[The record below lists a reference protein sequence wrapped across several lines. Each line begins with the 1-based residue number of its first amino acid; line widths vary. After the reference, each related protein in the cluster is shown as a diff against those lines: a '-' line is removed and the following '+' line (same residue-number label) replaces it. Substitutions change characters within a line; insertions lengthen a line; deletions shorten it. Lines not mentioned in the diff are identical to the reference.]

1 MQIITN
7 YDSEPFQLINT
18 KRQIFGR
25 DSDIKMRQ
33 YFERSPSIEGM
44 DEMIDDQDKSA
55 KPSLFSLS
63 KANSNY
69 KPPTINI
76 QNIITD
82 QRETYIFENLNQDQ
96 KEPGFNPVWKHGSL
110 KIIRLV
116 ARFLYQL
123 KTKAETLKLKLMNH
137 HIFKYIDDKASDFN
151 EFKSEKTI
159 DDHSFKNIMCRN
171 LKKMEGAFSVIKAIL
186 EYLFNRIGVI
196 YPESTFKIIWDSI
209 VVCFIVINIFFIP
222 MSLSFELDKSS
233 TLVWLFFET
242 IPSYIFIA
250 EILLNFNTAYYGHGV
265 IHSTRKEI
273 FHHYVSENFWW
284 DLMISIPYVLSQLD
298 IPYIQFVLLL
308 RITRV
313 KSMVQNVE
321 DLLNAKESVQAVVE
335 LSKLIYFI
343 IFVAHMCSCAWHLLG
358 KIEVDVYGDNNSWLI
373 HYGYYDKPWQTRY
386 IVSIYWSVITTL
398 TVGYGDIV
406 PQTSIEQLFV
416 VIIAMIICGVFG
428 YSISTIGE
436 ILKNLEEKKGQFKQL
451 MKEVNSYIKEKE
463 LNLQL
468 SLKVRKYF
476 EFYYQTQQSQKR
488 SYQTLINNLNEQ
500 LKQEI
505 MIDLYKKI
513 LIQSKFINDTFNEIL
528 INQLC
533 QKVQQ
538 ENFGPGDEIIDIKNK
553 SEKKLI
559 FVLNGQVDSYFHIQ
573 RTQKETLHSITQGK
587 FSRTYKKGDIIGEF
601 EFITNNDYSVQY
613 RAFKFTQV
621 AFINRQDLLEIITK
635 DKEHLYKFQTLI
647 DSLTYSQK
655 LGRTCEICKWTHL
668 YQNCPFTFYQPN
680 IWKIVRQASAS
691 VNIKRLSFERK
702 SRQRYKAISN
712 SQMTIATILDFMIL
726 HNFIQEDLLCSKTL
740 KRLGFKN
747 NHRISQRE
755 IHEISSESSKTSSSN
770 ESQSLVI
777 DNHKNVQMKNKRTS
791 LQSQNDKNDNKFDRL
806 RTTLNMKDSN
816 KNNLIKPILQKMN
829 SFGQQSLEDTNN
841 QNSIPNIKLFPQFYK
856 KKSSIQN
863 IKPMLKLETQVNEVD
878 TNKDTLKLYSN
889 QKIPENFDDMDLMM
903 QENNNFYPEFNIFKV
918 IETYNKC
925 RIRNLS
931 FRKKRLFHEKLK
943 SIRLQKQ
950 FNLKILTPRSSQ
962 QII

>member
-1 MQIITN
+1 MQIATN
-7 YDSEPFQLINT
+7 YDSEPFSLINT
-18 KRQIFGR
+18 KRQIFGG
-25 DSDIKMRQ
+25 DSDIKMKQ
-33 YFERSPSIEGM
+33 YFQRSRSIEEIDQM
-44 DEMIDDQDKSA
+44 MDDQDKSA
-55 KPSLFSLS
+55 KPSCFNLR
-63 KANSNY
+63 KAKSNY

-76 QNIITD
+76 QNIKSD
-82 QRETYIFENLNQDQ
+82 KRETYIFENLNLDQ
-96 KEPGFNPVWKHGSL
+96 KEPGFNPVWKKGSL

-123 KTKAETLKLKLMNH
+123 KTKAETLKLKMMNH
-137 HIFKYIDDKASDFN
+137 HIFEYIDDKASDFN

-159 DDHSFKNIMCRN
+159 YDNSLKNILCRN
-171 LKKMEGAFSVIKAIL
+171 LKKMISFFSILKAIL
-186 EYLFNRIGVI
+186 EFLFNRIGVI

-250 EILLNFNTAYYGHGV
+250 EIILNFNTAYYSHGV

-321 DLLNAKESVQAVVE
+321 DLLNAKESVQAAVE
-335 LSKLIYFI
+335 LSKLVYFI

-358 KIEVDVYGDNNSWLI
+358 KIEVDVYGDNNSWLV
-373 HYGYYDKPWQTRY
+373 HYGYYDEPWHNRY
-386 IVSIYWSVITTL
+386 IVSLYWSVITTL

-488 SYQTLINNLNEQ
+488 SYQTLLNNLNDQ

-505 MIDLYKKI
+505 MIDLYQKV
-513 LIQSKFINDTFNEIL
+513 LIQSKFIKDTFNDTL
-528 INQLC
+528 ISGLC

-538 ENFGPGDEIIDIKNK
+538 ENFGPGDDIIDIKNK

-559 FVLNGQVDSYFHIQ
+559 FVLNGQVDSYFHMQGIP
-573 RTQKETLHSITQGK
+573 KETQHLETQGK
-587 FSRTYKKGDIIGEF
+587 YSRTYKKGDIIGEF

-613 RAFKFTQV
+613 KAVKLTQV
-621 AFINRQDLLEIITK
+621 AFINRQDLLEIIIQDK
-635 DKEHLYKFQTLI
+635 DQLYKFQKLN
-647 DSLTYSQK
+647 DSLTYSQT

-680 IWKIVRQASAS
+680 IWKIVRQSSAS
-691 VNIKRLSFERK
+691 VNIKRISFERK
-702 SRQRYKAISN
+702 SRKKYKTISN
-712 SQMTIATILDFMIL
+712 SPATIEFILNFMQK
-726 HNFIQEDLLCSKTL
+726 HNFISEELFYSKRFQRYGVNINY
-740 KRLGFKN
+740 K
-747 NHRISQRE
+747 ISQRE
-755 IHEISSESSKTSSSN
+755 IQEISSGSSQISSSSDSQSEPNIN
-770 ESQSLVI
+770 ESA
-777 DNHKNVQMKNKRTS
+777 KNKRTS
-791 LQSQNDKNDNKFDRL
+791 LQSQNEKIDKFERL
-806 RTTLNMKDSN
+806 RTTLNMKESAQ
-816 KNNLIKPILQKMN
+816 NNVLKPILQKMN
-829 SFGQQSLEDTNN
+829 SIGQYIREDSAN
-841 QNSIPNIKLFPQFYK
+841 QNSLPNIKLFPQIYK
-856 KKSSIQN
+856 KKSSISN
-863 IKPMLKLETQVNEVD
+863 IKAVSKIDNSGANEVE
-878 TNKDTLKLYSN
+878 TNKDTLKLFEI
-889 QKIPENFDDMDLMM
+889 QKGPDNYDNIDLMM
-903 QENNNFYPEFNIFKV
+903 QEDNGFYPKFNVFKV
-918 IETYNKC
+918 IENYNNY
-925 RIRNLS
+925 RIKKLAL
-931 FRKKRLFHEKLK
+931 RKRQFQGQLK
-943 SIRLQKQ
+943 SKKSQRQLNIKLISPRL
-950 FNLKILTPRSSQ
+950 SQ

>member
-1 MQIITN
+1 MQITTN
-7 YDSEPFQLINT
+7 YDSEPFSLINT
-18 KRQIFGR
+18 KRQIFSG
-25 DSDIKMRQ
+25 DQDVKMKQ
-33 YFERSPSIEGM
+33 YFQRSRSIE
-44 DEMIDDQDKSA
+44 DIDQMIDDYGKSA
-55 KPSLFSLS
+55 KPSSSNLR
-63 KANSNY
+63 KTKSNY

-76 QNIITD
+76 QNIITNK
-82 QRETYIFENLNQDQ
+82 RETFIFENLNLDQ
-96 KEPGFNPVWKHGSL
+96 KEPGFSPVWKHGSL

-151 EFKSEKTI
+151 EFKSGKTI

-171 LKKMEGAFSVIKAIL
+171 LKKMEGAFSVIKTII

-321 DLLNAKESVQAVVE
+321 DMLNAKESVQAAVE

-373 HYGYYDKPWQTRY
+373 HYGYYDEPWHTRY

-488 SYQTLINNLNEQ
+488 SYQTLLNNLNEQ

-513 LIQSKFINDTFNEIL
+513 LIQSKFINDTFNETL

-538 ENFGPGDEIIDIKNK
+538 ENFGPGDDIIDIKNK

-559 FVLNGQVDSYFHIQ
+559 FIINGQVDSFIHIQ
-573 RTQKETLHSITQGK
+573 GSQKETQHLITQGK
-587 FSRTYKKGDIIGEF
+587 FSRTYKKGDIIELS
-601 EFITNNDYSVQY
+601 NLH
-613 RAFKFTQV
+613 K
-621 AFINRQDLLEIITK
+621 LLLLV
-635 DKEHLYKFQTLI
+635 DKIY
-647 DSLTYSQK
+647 QK
-655 LGRTCEICKWTHL
+655 LQLKIRIIYINSKNLLILLHILKNQEELVKFANGLIYIRSNYRIVL
-668 YQNCPFTFYQPN
+668 FSLNFSCPFTFYQPN
-680 IWKIVRQASAS
+680 IWKVVRQASAS
-691 VNIKRLSFERK
+691 VNIKRFPFERK

-712 SQMTIATILDFMIL
+712 SQITIATILDFMLI

-740 KRLGFKN
+740 QRLGFNN
-747 NHRISQRE
+747 NHRISQKE
-755 IHEISSESSKTSSSN
+755 IHEISSGSSSNTSSSN
-770 ESQSLVI
+770 ESSSNNNTSV
-777 DNHKNVQMKNKRTS
+777 KNKRTS
-791 LQSQNDKNDNKFDRL
+791 LQSQNEKNDKFERL
-806 RTTLNMKDSN
+806 RTTVNMKDSAH
-816 KNNLIKPILQKMN
+816 NNLLKPILQKMN
-829 SFGQQSLEDTNN
+829 SIGQQQHEDQAN
-841 QNSIPNIKLFPQFYK
+841 QNSTPNIKLFPYFYK
-856 KKSSIQN
+856 KKSSISN
-863 IKPMLKLETQVNEVD
+863 IKAMSKVEIPNGANEIE
-878 TNKDTLKLYSN
+878 TNKDTLKIY
-889 QKIPENFDDMDLMM
+889 QIKKGPENYDEMDLMM
-903 QENNNFYPEFNIFKV
+903 QEDNDFYPEFNVFKV
-918 IETYNKC
+918 IEIYNKF

-931 FRKKRLFHEKLK
+931 FRKKRQFHEKLK

-950 FNLKILTPRSSQ
+950 FNLKILSPRSSQ

>member
-1 MQIITN
+1 MQMITN

-18 KRQIFGR
+18 KRQIFGGE
-25 DSDIKMRQ
+25 SDAKMRQ
-33 YFERSPSIEGM
+33 IYERSPSLEEIDDM
-44 DEMIDDQDKSA
+44 MDDQDKSA
-55 KPSLFSLS
+55 KPSSYNLS

-69 KPPTINI
+69 KHPTINI
-76 QNIITD
+76 KYIVAD
-82 QRETYIFENLNQDQ
+82 KRETYIFNNLNFDQ
-96 KEPGFNPVWKHGSL
+96 KEPGFSPVWKNGSL

-151 EFKSEKTI
+151 EFKSGKTI
-159 DDHSFKNIMCRN
+159 DDHSFKNRICRN
-171 LKKMEGAFSVIKAIL
+171 IKKTHAVFSAIKTIL
-186 EYLFNRIGVI
+186 EQLFSRIGVI

-242 IPSYIFIA
+242 IPSYIFIV
-250 EILLNFNTAYYGHGV
+250 EILLNFNTAYYNHGV
-265 IHSTRKEI
+265 IHTTRKEI

-321 DLLNAKESVQAVVE
+321 DMLNAKESVQAAVE

-358 KIEVDVYGDNNSWLI
+358 KIEVDVYGDTNSWLI
-373 HYGYYDKPWQTRY
+373 HYGYYDEPWHTRY

-488 SYQTLINNLNEQ
+488 SYQTLLNNLNEQ

-513 LIQSKFINDTFNEIL
+513 LIQSKFINDTFNETL

-538 ENFGPGDEIIDIKNK
+538 ENFGPGDEIIDLKNK

-573 RTQKETLHSITQGK
+573 RTQKETSHSVNQGK

-613 RAFKFTQV
+613 KAIKFTQV
-621 AFINRQDLLEIITK
+621 AFISRQDLLEIITQ

-691 VNIKRLSFERK
+691 VNIKRISFERK
-702 SRQRYKAISN
+702 SRQRYKTITN
-712 SQMTIATILDFMIL
+712 SQMTIATILDFMIV

-740 KRLGFKN
+740 KRLGFNSNLK
-747 NHRISQRE
+747 ISQRE
-755 IHEISSESSKTSSSN
+755 IHEISSESSQSSSSK
-770 ESQSLVI
+770 ESQVLRHE
-777 DNHKNVQMKNKRTS
+777 NHKNGQIKNKRTS
-791 LQSQNDKNDNKFDRL
+791 LQSQNDKNDKFEKL
-806 RTTLNMKDSN
+806 RTNLNMKESVH
-816 KNNLIKPILQKMN
+816 NNLLMPILQKMN
-829 SFGQQSLEDTNN
+829 SIGQLPLDDPNN
-841 QNSIPNIKLFPQFYK
+841 QSSTPNAKVFPQFYK
-856 KKSSIQN
+856 KKPSIST
-863 IKPMLKLETQVNEVD
+863 IKPMLKIDQANEAD
-878 TNKDTLKLYSN
+878 NNEDTLKIFSF
-889 QKIPENFDDMDLMM
+889 KKGSENFDDMDLMM
-903 QENNNFYPEFNIFKV
+903 QEDNDFYPEFNVFKV
-918 IETYNKC
+918 IDTYNKC

-931 FRKKRLFHEKLK
+931 FRKKRQFHEKLK

-950 FNLKILTPRSSQ
+950 FNLKILTPHSSQ

>member
-1 MQIITN
+1 MQITTN
-7 YDSEPFQLINT
+7 YDSEPFSLINT
-18 KRQIFGR
+18 KRQIFSG
-25 DSDIKMRQ
+25 DQDVKMKQ
-33 YFERSPSIEGM
+33 YFQRSRSIE
-44 DEMIDDQDKSA
+44 DIDQMIDDYGKSA
-55 KPSLFSLS
+55 KPSSSNLR
-63 KANSNY
+63 KTKSNY

-76 QNIITD
+76 QNIITNK
-82 QRETYIFENLNQDQ
+82 RETFIFENLNLDQ
-96 KEPGFNPVWKHGSL
+96 KEPGFSPVWKHGSL

-151 EFKSEKTI
+151 EFKSGKTI

-171 LKKMEGAFSVIKAIL
+171 LKKMEGAFSIIKTII

-321 DLLNAKESVQAVVE
+321 DMLNAKESVQAAVE

-373 HYGYYDKPWQTRY
+373 HYGYYDEPWHTRY

-488 SYQTLINNLNEQ
+488 SYQTLLNNLNEQ

-513 LIQSKFINDTFNEIL
+513 LIQSKFINDTFNETL

-538 ENFGPGDEIIDIKNK
+538 ENFGPGDDIIDIKNK

-559 FVLNGQVDSYFHIQ
+559 FIINGQVDSFIHIQ
-573 RTQKETLHSITQGK
+573 GSQKETQHLITQGK

-601 EFITNNDYSVQY
+601 EFITNNDYSLQY
-613 RAFKFTQV
+613 RAVKFTQV
-621 AFINRQDLLEIITK
+621 AFISRQDLLEIINQDK
-635 DKEHLYKFQTLI
+635 DHLYKFQKLI

-668 YQNCPFTFYQPN
+668 YQKQLQNCFIFFKFQLSIYILLAKYLESSSTSFCICEYQKVPFRTQVSLKIQSNFKLLDYNSYNFGFHVNPQFY
-680 IWKIVRQASAS
+680 IR
-691 VNIKRLSFERK
+691 R
-702 SRQRYKAISN
+702 
-712 SQMTIATILDFMIL
+712 
-726 HNFIQEDLLCSKTL
+726 
-740 KRLGFKN
+740 
-747 NHRISQRE
+747 RE
-755 IHEISSESSKTSSSN
+755 IHEISSGSSSNTSSSS
-770 ESQSLVI
+770 ESSSNNNTSV
-777 DNHKNVQMKNKRTS
+777 KNKRTS
-791 LQSQNDKNDNKFDRL
+791 LQSQNEKNDKFERL
-806 RTTLNMKDSN
+806 RTTVNMKDSAH
-816 KNNLIKPILQKMN
+816 NNLLKPILQKMN
-829 SFGQQSLEDTNN
+829 SIGQQPHEDQVN
-841 QNSIPNIKLFPQFYK
+841 QNSTPNIKLFPYFYK
-856 KKSSIQN
+856 KKSSISN
-863 IKPMLKLETQVNEVD
+863 IKAMSKVEIPNGANEIE
-878 TNKDTLKLYSN
+878 TNKDTLKLYQI
-889 QKIPENFDDMDLMM
+889 QKGPENYDEMDLMM
-903 QENNNFYPEFNIFKV
+903 QEDNDFYPEFNVFKV
-918 IETYNKC
+918 IEIYNKF

-931 FRKKRLFHEKLK
+931 FRKKRQFHEKLK

-950 FNLKILTPRSSQ
+950 FNLKILSPRSSQ

>member
-1 MQIITN
+1 MQIATN
-7 YDSEPFQLINT
+7 YDSEPFSLINT
-18 KRQIFGR
+18 KRQIFGG
-25 DSDIKMRQ
+25 DQDIKMKQ
-33 YFERSPSIEGM
+33 YFQRSRSIEEI
-44 DEMIDDQDKSA
+44 DQMIDDQDKSA
-55 KPSLFSLS
+55 KPPCLNLRKS
-63 KANSNY
+63 KSNF

-76 QNIITD
+76 QNVISD
-82 QRETYIFENLNQDQ
+82 KRETYIYDNLNLDQ
-96 KEPGFNPVWKHGSL
+96 KEPGFNPVWRKGSL

-123 KTKAETLKLKLMNH
+123 KTKAETLKLKMMNH
-137 HIFKYIDDKASDFN
+137 HIFEYIDDKASDFN

-159 DDHSFKNIMCRN
+159 YIHSFKNIICRN
-171 LKKMEGAFSVIKAIL
+171 LKKMEGALNIIKSIF
-186 EYLFNRIGVI
+186 ECIFKRIGVI

-250 EILLNFNTAYYGHGV
+250 EIILNFNTAYYSHGI

-321 DLLNAKESVQAVVE
+321 DLLNAKESVQAAVE

-358 KIEVDVYGDNNSWLI
+358 KIEVDVYGDTNSWLV
-373 HYGYYDKPWQTRY
+373 HYGYYDEPWHTRY

-488 SYQTLINNLNEQ
+488 SYQTLLNNLNDQ

-505 MIDLYKKI
+505 MIDLYQKV
-513 LIQSKFINDTFNEIL
+513 LIQCKFIKDTFNETL

-538 ENFGPGDEIIDIKNK
+538 ENFGTGDDIIDIKNK

-559 FVLNGQVDSYFHIQ
+559 FILNGQVDCYYHMQGIPQ
-573 RTQKETLHSITQGK
+573 ETQHLETQGK
-587 FSRTYKKGDIIGEF
+587 YSRTYKKGDIIGEF
-601 EFITNNDYSVQY
+601 EFITNNDYSVKY
-613 RAFKFTQV
+613 KAVKLTQV
-621 AFINRQDLLEIITK
+621 AFINRQDLLEIIIQDK
-635 DKEHLYKFQTLI
+635 DQLYKFQKLN
-647 DSLTYSQK
+647 DSLTYSQT

-691 VNIKRLSFERK
+691 VNIKRISFERK
-702 SRQRYKAISN
+702 TRKRYKTISN
-712 SQMTIATILDFMIL
+712 SSTTIELILNFML
-726 HNFIQEDLLCSKTL
+726 KNNFISEELYYS
-740 KRLGFKN
+740 KRLQRFGINN
-747 NHRISQRE
+747 NHKISNRE
-755 IHEISSESSKTSSSN
+755 IHEISSGSSSISN
-770 ESQSLVI
+770 CSDSQSEQYNN
-777 DNHKNVQMKNKRTS
+777 DSAKNKRTS
-791 LQSQNDKNDNKFDRL
+791 LQSQSEKVDKLERL
-806 RTTLNMKDSN
+806 RTTYNMKDSTH
-816 KNNLIKPILQKMN
+816 NNVLKPILQKMN
-829 SFGQQSLEDTNN
+829 SIGQYQHEDSAN
-841 QNSIPNIKLFPQFYK
+841 QNSLSNIKLFPQIYK
-856 KKSSIQN
+856 KKSSISN
-863 IKPMLKLETQVNEVD
+863 IKAVSKIDNIGANEVE
-878 TNKDTLKLYSN
+878 TNKDTLQLFQIK
-889 QKIPENFDDMDLMM
+889 KGPENYDEIDLMM
-903 QENNNFYPEFNIFKV
+903 QEDNDFYPKFNVFKV
-918 IETYNKC
+918 IETYNNY
-925 RIRNLS
+925 RIKKLAL
-931 FRKKRLFHEKLK
+931 RKRQFQGQLK
-943 SIRLQKQ
+943 SKRSQRQL
-950 FNLKILTPRSSQ
+950 NLKMISPRLSQ